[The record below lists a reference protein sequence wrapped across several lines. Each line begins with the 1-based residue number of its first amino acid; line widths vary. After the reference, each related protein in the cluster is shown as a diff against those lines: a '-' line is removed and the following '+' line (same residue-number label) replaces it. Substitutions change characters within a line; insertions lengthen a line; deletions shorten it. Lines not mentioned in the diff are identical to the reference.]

1 MKIAPSLQ
9 LLTDTQLHRSMK
21 KTSAADKEGRIR
33 NHANRAGEADE
44 GHEYEHV
51 KKGDDESIDDDGSEV
66 GWNSEDELAFQSTST
81 YQKKKSRKDESE
93 SEQSAS
99 DYDDDEEEGGMLLSD
114 FLTNNINNAKNGVKP
129 AESEEES
136 EDEDSEEYSD
146 DDDEGEG
153 SGSEE
158 DEGSDSDEDEDE
170 IEDVH
175 ARLLDAIDRFAKP
188 QASFS
193 STRSSHKVN
202 NQNVKESVYSSVLD
216 NGDVS
221 MNALLGALDDTR
233 GLGVIKKHLSDL
245 EKGLAAPVHVEK
257 VVADRMERTQI
268 YAGTKDDMNKWQTT
282 VVANR
287 HVGTLDLAHDKRQVR
302 SFKSMVHRFVP
313 TTDMEKEVQ
322 MVLVKHGANDE
333 DAEQREV
340 DELQGRNMSLQEIR
354 EKQAELAK
362 VKALMFYDQMK
373 RHRLNKI
380 KSKAYRKIQKRKKLK
395 GEHGAADDLD
405 AEELGEAREKDA
417 YNRVKERM
425 DLRHKNTS
433 KWAKMAIQYGH
444 TDKSLR
450 YAVTYI
456 YILFSQLHIL
466 TFVFHATTG
475 RHITIQ
481 CSWAR
486 S

>member
-1 MKIAPSLQ
+1 
-9 LLTDTQLHRSMK
+9 
-21 KTSAADKEGRIR
+21 
-33 NHANRAGEADE
+33 
-44 GHEYEHV
+44 
-51 KKGDDESIDDDGSEV
+51 
-66 GWNSEDELAFQSTST
+66 
-81 YQKKKSRKDESE
+81 
-93 SEQSAS
+93 
-99 DYDDDEEEGGMLLSD
+99 MLLSD
-114 FLTNNINNAKNGVKP
+114 FLTKNMNDISNGVKP
-129 AESEEES
+129 AEEES
-136 EDEDSEEYSD
+136 EEDDSEEDSD
-146 DDDEGEG
+146 GDEDEDGSEG
-153 SGSEE
+153 TEDSGSEE
-158 DEGSDSDEDEDE
+158 EDEDE
-170 IEDVH
+170 LEDVH
-175 ARLLDAIDRFAKP
+175 SRLLDAIDRFAKP
-188 QASFS
+188 QASS
-193 STRSSHKVN
+193 SSSSAGRKVN

-268 YAGTKDDMNKWQTT
+268 YAGTKEDMNKWQST

-405 AEELGEAREKDA
+405 AEELGEAKEKDA

-450 YAVTYI
+450 YVFLAVI
-456 YILFSQLHIL
+456 QFS
-466 TFVFHATTG
+466 FVPSN
-475 RHITIQ
+475 I
-481 CSWAR
+481 
-486 S
+486 